1 MLEILNRTNIKAI
14 VNKLI
19 MNMSSLANKKF
30 LTRREMAT
38 FQKPGAWLRDW
49 EFLPILLIS

>member
-14 VNKLI
+14 VNKLV